1 MSNSQQ
7 FKQART
13 LKENLG
19 KVLYALQ
26 YLKVDGVDL
35 AQKLKVDGNIK
46 LSAEGDVVKEDV
58 TNLRTALAL
67 SDALVS
73 MTENI
78 ATPRN
83 SGVSGAIYQAEQNN
97 KKQ

>member
-1 MSNSQQ
+1 MNNTD
-7 FKQART
+7 FKNART

-19 KVLYALQ
+19 NVLYALQ
-26 YLKVDGVDL
+26 HLKVDGVDL
-35 AQKLKVDGNIK
+35 AQQLKVDGNIK
-46 LSAEGDVVKEDV
+46 LSAEGDVEKEDV

-67 SDALVS
+67 SEALVS

-83 SGVSGAIYQAEQNN
+83 SGVAGAIYQAEQN
-97 KKQ
+97 KTKQ